1 MRERADN
8 RQAEPVQ
15 AVKCARSIHGCS
27 LARLPLCSFL
37 FFAQQHMMQPAESC
51 STLTHTHTHT
61 HTQGSRFICVAAEG
75 WWLRPAPAISQFL
88 VQCRYAVTCRVHR
101 PN

>member
-51 STLTHTHTHT
+51 STLTHTHTH
-61 HTQGSRFICVAAEG
+61 RAADSFVLQPRVG
-75 WWLRPAPAISQFL
+75 GCGRLRLL
-88 VQCRYAVTCRVHR
+88 V
-101 PN
+101 NS